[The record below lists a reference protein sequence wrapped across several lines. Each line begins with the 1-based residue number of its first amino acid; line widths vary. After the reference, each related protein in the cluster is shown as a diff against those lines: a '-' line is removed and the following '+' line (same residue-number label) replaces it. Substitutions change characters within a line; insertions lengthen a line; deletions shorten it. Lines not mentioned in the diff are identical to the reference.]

1 MGKYSWSGAARQHH
15 HIDPDATFDA
25 AQKAYDSLIAG
36 RLPKEQKLSMAVS
49 HLGLPMPRVME
60 FAK

>member
-1 MGKYSWSGAARQHH
+1 MGKYSWSGAARQHN

-36 RLPKEQKLSMAVS
+36 RLPKEQKLSRIGRKESV
-49 HLGLPMPRVME
+49 
-60 FAK
+60 